1 MDVLGVDVSKSKF
14 DVALLRQ
21 DDYIL
26 ATFDNDS
33 VGFVKLRKWLKKRKV
48 NNLHACLEATGRY
61 GDELAL
67 FLHEAGVQVSVVNPA
82 RIQAYGASQ
91 LKRNK
96 TDKEDAKV
104 IAHFCATQAPELWTP
119 PSQAQQELQA
129 MVRHLE
135 ALQTMRQQESNRLQ
149 AGVPAAAVRETL
161 EAHIAFLDEQIDRL
175 TQRIRDHIDQ
185 HPDLKQRKDLLTS
198 IPGIADVTAAKLLA
212 EIPSLE
218 RFEGAPQLAAYAGL
232 TPSQHQSGSSV
243 FHRGRLAKTGNA
255 HLRRALYMPAL
266 VALRWNPVIQVF
278 AERLRERGKHKMVI
292 VGAVMRKLLHI
303 VYGVLK
309 SGMPFDPSYAV
320 NVQDPA

>member
-1 MDVLGVDVSKSKF
+1 MVVLGIDVSKSKF

-21 DDYIL
+21 DEYLL
-26 ATFDNDS
+26 ATFDNVS
-33 VGFVKLRKWLKKRKV
+33 AGFVKLRKWLKKRKV
-48 NNLHACLEATGRY
+48 DNLHACLEATGRY

-67 FLHEAGVQVSVVNPA
+67 FLHEAGYQVSVVNPA
-82 RIQAYGASQ
+82 RIKAYAASQ

-104 IAHFCATQAPELWTP
+104 IAHFCATQVPEPWTP

-149 AGVPAAAVRETL
+149 AGVPSVAVRETL
-161 EAHIAFLDEQIDRL
+161 EAHIAFLDEQIDQL
-175 TQRIRDHIDQ
+175 TERIREHIDQ
-185 HPDLKQRKDLLTS
+185 HPGLKQQKDLLIS

-212 EIPSLE
+212 EIPSLD
-218 RFEGAPQLAAYAGL
+218 RFDGAPQLAAYAGL

-243 FHRGRLAKTGNA
+243 FRRGRLAKTGNA

-266 VALRWNPVIQVF
+266 VALRWNPIIQVF

-309 SGMPFDPSYAV
+309 SGMPFDPSYA